1 MNMKQGRAAWCF
13 AAVLMVTTTGEPP
26 AVVASSAAAILLE
39 GTVVTMN
46 SARAVIPNGR
56 VLVRDGRIVAVWRG
70 AAPPPGVDVTGA
82 VRPPLGPHAYIYPGL
97 INLHDHPFFGVLPL
111 WQPPRSHAQPALGRP
126 LGTEPYSNR
135 YQWGG
140 ASLTQPEE
148 AARLISNPSTILTD
162 GAALG
167 RSVDVVK
174 FAKARMILGGTTTT
188 QGAGSNAAYD
198 ALLARTVEAVNF
210 GRRKI
215 FSRVPA
221 IGSLS
226 ESDRLML
233 RQGMD
238 TGLVDAWL
246 IHLAEGVRD
255 ADRRDGDVTSSRA
268 EFTELKDRRLL
279 TDATVIIHGVGLEP
293 EDFVEMRHAPAA
305 RSDGSGDG
313 RGAKLV
319 WSPLSNLLLYGT
331 TTAIYD
337 ALSARVLVSLG
348 TDWAPSG
355 SANLLTE
362 LKVADRTL
370 RDALLLGSRRQIVPS
385 LTPSGAK
392 DVGAKERALDQLLVE
407 MVTINP
413 AMTVRWDDQVGSI
426 EAGKAADIL
435 VIDAKPL
442 PERPDGIPASPY
454 RRLIDAT
461 ERDVS
466 LVMVGGIAQ
475 AGDVAVM
482 SALKPGDFEV
492 VASDAGCFEKAIDVT
507 APASP
512 NGTDSLEQVVVG
524 LTDALRALGGD
535 HPPAGGG
542 PTSPFANKWS
552 YLKARIPGAS
562 ALPDLTFNFGLAM
575 FFGTPDGRVNL
586 EAITPPPLF
595 TVDDEWWFETI
606 ASVRDSGSGLT
617 ADTDP
622 PYAPYLSNSNQDT
635 ALGSPFAAGL
645 FHNRWYALP
654 CGVR

>member
-1 MNMKQGRAAWCF
+1 MKMKRRR
-13 AAVLMVTTTGEPP
+13 AAVLLAAGLMVMTTTGEQSV
-26 AVVASSAAAILLE
+26 VVASASSSGILLE

-46 SARAVIPNGR
+46 PAREVIPNGR
-56 VLVRDGRIVAVWRG
+56 VLVRDGRIIAVWRG
-70 AAPPPGVDVTGA
+70 AVPPPGVDVTGA

-126 LGTEPYSNR
+126 LGTEPYGNR
-135 YQWGG
+135 YQWNTR
-140 ASLTQPEE
+140 LVQPEE
-148 AARLISNPSTILTD
+148 AARLISNPSSVLTD
-162 GAALG
+162 GAALDA
-167 RSVDVVK
+167 SVDVIK

-188 QGAGSNAAYD
+188 QGVGSNPAYD
-198 ALLARTVEAVNF
+198 GLLARTVEAVNF

-215 FSRVPA
+215 FSRVGA
-221 IGSLS
+221 IGSMDDGERS
-226 ESDRLML
+226 TL
-233 RQGMD
+233 RQGIGD
-238 TGLVDAWL
+238 GLVDAWL

-255 ADRRDGDVTSSRA
+255 ADRRGGDLTSSRA
-268 EFTELKDRRLL
+268 EFAALRDLL

-305 RSDGSGDG
+305 HDDGSGDG

-319 WSPLSNLLLYGT
+319 WSPLSNLLLYGK

-337 ALSARVLVSLG
+337 ALAAGVLVSLG

-370 RDALLLGSRRQIVPS
+370 RDGLLLGGRRDIVPS
-385 LTPSGAK
+385 LAPSGAK
-392 DVGAKERALDQLLVE
+392 DTGAKERALDQLLVE

-426 EAGKAADIL
+426 EAGKAADLL
-435 VIDAKPL
+435 VIDTKSL
-442 PERPDGIPASPY
+442 PESPQGIPASPY

-461 ERDVS
+461 ERNVS

-492 VASDAGCFEKAIDVT
+492 VASDAGCFAKAIDVT
-507 APASP
+507 APALP
-512 NGTDSLEQVVVG
+512 KGTDSLEQVTAG
-524 LTDALRALGGD
+524 ITDALRALGGD
-535 HPPAGGG
+535 HPLPGGG
-542 PTSPFANKWS
+542 PSSPFANTWS
-552 YLKARIPGAS
+552 YLKARIPSVS
-562 ALPDLTFNFGLAM
+562 ALPDLTFSFILVNLV
-575 FFGTPDGRVNL
+575 GTPDGRVNL
-586 EAITPPPLF
+586 EAMKPPPLF
-595 TVDDEWWFETI
+595 TADDDWWFATL
-606 ASVRDSGSGLT
+606 ASLRDPVSGLT
-617 ADTDP
+617 ADTNP

-635 ALGSPFAAGL
+635 ALGSPFAAKL
-645 FHNRWYALP
+645 FQNRWYGAA